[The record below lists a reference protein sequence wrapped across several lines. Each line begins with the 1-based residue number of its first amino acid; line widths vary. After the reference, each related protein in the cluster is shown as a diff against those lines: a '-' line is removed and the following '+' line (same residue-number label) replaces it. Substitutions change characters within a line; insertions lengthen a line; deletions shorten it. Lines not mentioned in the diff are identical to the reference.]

1 VRGWSGVLVLSICSS
16 SVSCSSKSVN
26 DIAATLVSNVPNAA
40 MSSLHLEYIACTLER
55 SPCDLGNDV
64 TNKLSWSFVGM
75 SLFLSG
81 RVATLTRSRLNL
93 FRKRCEWVSIVSRL
107 TH

>member
-1 VRGWSGVLVLSICSS
+1 
-16 SVSCSSKSVN
+16 
-26 DIAATLVSNVPNAA
+26 

-64 TNKLSWSFVGM
+64 TNKLSYFMLAWSFVGM

-107 TH
+107 THVVFSHSYFARAMSSSVALP